1 MIVDNKFKFQAQD
14 SNLEYLYLVDLEK
27 ELHFLKK
34 KNTFNCLYRCRL
46 FKMFVIYL
54 ICFNFG
60 AKI

>member
-34 KNTFNCLYRCRL
+34 KKTPLTACTDVDCLKCL
-46 FKMFVIYL
+46 
-54 ICFNFG
+54 
-60 AKI
+60 